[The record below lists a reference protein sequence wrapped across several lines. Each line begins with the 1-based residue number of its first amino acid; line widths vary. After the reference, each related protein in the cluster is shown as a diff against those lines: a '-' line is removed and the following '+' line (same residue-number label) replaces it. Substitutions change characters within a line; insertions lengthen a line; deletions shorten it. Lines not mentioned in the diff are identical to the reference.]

1 MSSQMVA
8 SVAKQAQSR
17 TVSELVIWDLRS
29 FESSGSMSLEVGL
42 AVKYHP
48 CRLLMRHL
56 GVALPGHCQYLRL
69 VGWREVDYL
78 SIRYDGN
85 H

>member
-1 MSSQMVA
+1 
-8 SVAKQAQSR
+8 
-17 TVSELVIWDLRS
+17 
-29 FESSGSMSLEVGL
+29 MSLEVGL